1 MLHLVLISIW
11 LIGVWLRIYQ
21 QAQFYQIEEYMSGRY
36 LRWLLAERARALPAR
51 PLLAWLFGIV
61 LCILLSEETAVQRS
75 RLVLSIAAIIAIL
88 PPPRRETKKPLIITS
103 RVKRLLV
110 SSGLI
115 ALLALTAAQT
125 WLIASAPAD
134 NIVTISASAA
144 IGFVCFLL
152 APLWLVAG
160 NALVQPLEA
169 VIRRRYLTQAAAV
182 LQQINPKVI
191 GITGSYGKTTTKQFL
206 RDILSARYHT
216 YATPKSYNTLM
227 GISLAINRDLA
238 DDFRAEYFISEMGA
252 YVEGEIERICQLT
265 PPDIAI
271 ITEIGPQ
278 HLERFG
284 SLENIKNA
292 KYELIKNLPPAGVA
306 VFNWDNPYIREM
318 ADLGYPATRL
328 TVSRELTIDQAK
340 ARDLTWIASD
350 IEESLSGIAFRAT
363 RVSSGE
369 NTSISANIVGA
380 HNITNLLLCIAL
392 AYHEG
397 MPLRDIALRVRSLRP
412 AESRLA
418 PRTTPTGIT
427 IINDAYSANPAGV
440 VSALKVLG
448 MHDAGRR
455 LLITPGMIELGEL
468 QESENRKLG
477 LLAAKQA
484 TDIILIGRSQTAPIL
499 AALQSTTFDQDR
511 VQVLDSLQDA
521 VSWYQHNLQA
531 GDAVLFLNDLPD
543 TY

>member
-1 MLHLVLISIW
+1 MLYLLLISIW
-11 LIGVWLRIYQ
+11 LIGAWLRIFQ

-36 LRWLLAERARALPAR
+36 LRWLLAARALPMR
-51 PLLAWLFGIV
+51 PLLAWLLGIV
-61 LCILLSEETAVQRS
+61 LSILLNEGTTVQRPY
-75 RLVLSIAAIIAIL
+75 LVLSIAAIVAVL
-88 PPPRRETKKPLIITS
+88 PPSRRETKKPLVLTS

-115 ALLALTAAQT
+115 ALLALAAAQT
-125 WLIASAPAD
+125 WLHASATA
-134 NIVTISASAA
+134 SASASL
-144 IGFVCFLL
+144 GFACYLL

-160 NALVQPLEA
+160 NMLVQPLEA
-169 VIRRRYLTQAAAV
+169 AIRRRYLTQAAAT

-206 RDILSARYHT
+206 RDILSARYPT

-238 DDFRAEYFISEMGA
+238 DDFRTEYFISEMGA

-292 KYELIKNLPPAGVA
+292 KYELVKNLPPTGVA

-318 ADLGYPATRL
+318 ADLGYPGLRL

-350 IEESLSGIAFRAT
+350 IEESLSGISFRAT
-363 RVSSGE
+363 HVSSGE
-369 NTSISANIVGA
+369 NTNICANIVGA

-418 PRTTPTGIT
+418 PTTTPAGIT

-448 MHDAGRR
+448 RHNTGRR

-468 QESENRKLG
+468 HESENHKLG
-477 LLAAKQA
+477 LLAAEHA

-499 AALQSTTFDQDR
+499 AALHASAFDRDR
-511 VQVLDSLQDA
+511 LQVVDALGDA
-521 VSWYQHNLQA
+521 VSWYQDNLKA
-531 GDAVLFLNDLPD
+531 GDTVLFLNDLPD